1 MERSIAL
8 DSHRSSALPVVSA
21 SKAKS
26 IPLAGLSSVNELVA
40 ALYTTILTGHQ
51 PVPAP
56 LHDDSAVKRALMSPL
71 AESVIGTSDPGT
83 GTQVVELVLEKSVPA
98 TLLIC
103 VCVVPWDGVRTA
115 A

>member
-40 ALYTTILTGHQ
+40 ALKTTILTEHQ

-56 LHDDSAVKRALMSPL
+56 LHDDSAVKRGLMSPL
-71 AESVIGTSDPGT
+71 AVSVIGTGVCATDPAAIVARPAGS
-83 GTQVVELVLEKSVPA
+83 GCEGVGELL
-98 TLLIC
+98 
-103 VCVVPWDGVRTA
+103 A